1 MKSQNSYFK
10 FLQLAEAVN
19 DAFDGFNEID
29 PATMLLLEII
39 AIMHSD
45 DKALTVTQAMG
56 LISVASPATIHRKLC
71 HLYELKLIDFVFL
84 GANRRTKYL
93 HPTSKADNYF
103 STLGQSLCEAV
114 KIDAISECA

>member
-1 MKSQNSYFK
+1 MKSQNSYFN

-19 DAFDGFNEID
+19 DAFDCFSEID
-29 PATMLLLEII
+29 PTTMLLLEII

-45 DKALTVTQAMG
+45 HNALTVTQAMG

-71 HLYELKLIDFVFL
+71 RLYELKLIDFVFL

-93 HPTSKADNYF
+93 HPTSKAENYF
-103 STLGQSLCEAV
+103 SALGQSLSEAV
-114 KIDAISECA
+114 KIAAISPHA